1 MDMDA
6 HLIIKVVFAF
16 IAVVL
21 VINMLKFILNFFS
34 NRKRYTEVY
43 GVRTE
48 VDKVVRPRLS
58 ALEKKFESE
67 KKEGEKFGQF
77 VTEVFKDKFKGK
89 NPKIV
94 EKEICRCCDGY
105 ENANC
110 KEDYCLEGSGASC
123 TKK

>member
-1 MDMDA
+1 MDA

-16 IAVVL
+16 IIVIL
-21 VINMLKFILNFFS
+21 VINILKFILDFFS

-43 GVRTE
+43 DVRTE
-48 VDKVVRPRLS
+48 VNKVVRPRLS

-77 VTEVFKDKFKGK
+77 VTEAFKDKFKDK
-89 NPKIV
+89 NEKIV
-94 EKEICRCCDGY
+94 EKEICRCCSGY
-105 ENANC
+105 ESADC
-110 KEDYCLEGSGASC
+110 KEDYCLEGSGVSC

>member
-1 MDMDA
+1 MDA
-6 HLIIKVVFAF
+6 HLIIKTVFAF

-21 VINMLKFILNFFS
+21 VINILKFILDFFS

-43 GVRTE
+43 DVRTE
-48 VDKVVRPRLS
+48 VNRVVRPRLS

-77 VTEVFKDKFKGK
+77 VTEAFKEKFKGK
-89 NPKIV
+89 NEKIV
-94 EKEICRCCDGY
+94 EKEICRCCNGY
-105 ENANC
+105 ENADC
-110 KEDYCLEGSGASC
+110 KEDYCLEGSGANC